1 MLLVCV
7 LVFDDSVVIRKLLS
21 EALALNEPLSVAQ
34 GMPRAVVS
42 SGPADKICPLN
53 EIGKEVI
60 ARMEANRIPH
70 LPTSAR
76 ELT

>member
-1 MLLVCV
+1 MLPIRG
-7 LVFDDSVVIRKLLS
+7 LVFDDSVVIRELRS
-21 EALALNEPLSVAQ
+21 EALALNEPLSVAR

-42 SGPADKICPLN
+42 SEPADKICPLN
-53 EIGKEVI
+53 EISKEVI
-60 ARMEANRIPH
+60 ARMQANRIPH